1 MGLTTEKK
9 NDDNKPQIP
18 EQLCKFARNSE
29 QMLKYAKETEKWQD
43 KLDVLLKDVGDGET
57 NDIEIEIDKTQK
69 IKR

>member
-1 MGLTTEKK
+1 
-9 NDDNKPQIP
+9 
-18 EQLCKFARNSE
+18 
-29 QMLKYAKETEKWQD
+29 MLKYAKETEKWQD